1 MTGNDTTTITA
12 IDGTD
17 AIAFV
22 IIRPGETEG
31 GVSIEAAA
39 KGLDKTS
46 AAYVLRHVAN
56 QWDGGQGDQ
65 SATLTALNL
74 LAERWEQMAKAGPD
88 FGSELLINEPTSLQ
102 LQQRERASVYGR
114 AAADLREVLVSGRI
128 PHDLMTDAELEQHGK
143 SEEKAS

>member
-1 MTGNDTTTITA
+1 MTSETTITA

-17 AIAFV
+17 ALAFV
-22 IIRPGETEG
+22 IIRPGQTEG

-88 FGSELLINEPTSLQ
+88 FDSDLLIEEPTPVQ
-102 LQQRERASVYGR
+102 LRQHERAATYR
-114 AAADLREVLVSGRI
+114 KAAADLREVLVSGRI
-128 PHDLMTDAELEQHGK
+128 PHDLMTTTELGG
-143 SEEKAS
+143 